1 MRNNVI
7 MERLIFILMLV
18 PLLAFADGSVRYWDE
33 GALRWSD
40 FTGNPV
46 MKTTPTYFKGRLVV
60 KSEITQEEKSRFNI
74 ETTVST
80 YAFAEMDKTQ
90 SYADTAYRSSQ
101 MLRYHQLQFDLL
113 ELMRRRLQA
122 DLNTGMTGIEADKR
136 VAYYQNLY
144 DGYIADIAKRTVN
157 GSNDNRLQEE
167 EYFVRKQLDEFLLPA
182 VPEVKPGKFSYGWY
196 IGTGALIP
204 TGEIA
209 DAFGYAWLFNIGLTA
224 GYDRLFL
231 KADISYGQPRLDD
244 MRGELFG
251 REKEWAVNR
260 YANQLSGVVALGYR
274 VLDTK
279 RFAITVNV
287 GGGWTNYAWDVA
299 DFVVNTDNP
308 GNNPETEFVRNSE
321 IRRNTIHNFNY
332 MAGLDFDWNFHT
344 VVSDKP
350 FFLSG
355 RREQYTSSLRLSPY
369 FMHQKYSKL
378 SPQRSGYQVGIML
391 TYSGIAR
398 ALGLK

>member
-1 MRNNVI
+1 MK
-7 MERLIFILMLV
+7 RLIFLLILV
-18 PLLAFADGSVRYWDE
+18 PMLASATGNTRYWNE
-33 GALRWSD
+33 GPLSWSD

-46 MKTTPTYFKGRLVV
+46 MKTTPTYFKGRLMV

-74 ETTVST
+74 ETSVST
-80 YAFAEMDKTQ
+80 YAFAEMDKSQ
-90 SYADTAYRSSQ
+90 SYADSAYRSDR

-144 DGYIADIAKRTVN
+144 DEYIADIAQRTVN

-196 IGTGALIP
+196 IGTGAFIP
-204 TGEIA
+204 TGDIA
-209 DAFGYAWLFNIGLTA
+209 DAFGYSWLFNIGLTA

-231 KADISYGQPRLDD
+231 KADISYGQPRLDNI
-244 MRGELFG
+244 RNELFG
-251 REKEWAVNR
+251 RENEWAVNR
-260 YANQLSGVVALGYR
+260 YANQLSGVVAIGYR

-279 RFAITVNV
+279 HFAITINV

-299 DFVVNTDNP
+299 DYIHNP
-308 GNNPETEFVRNSE
+308 DPEEAMNPETEYVINSE

-344 VVSDKP
+344 AVSDKP

-378 SPQRSGYQVGIML
+378 TPGRRGFQVGIML
-391 TYSGIAR
+391 SYSGLAR
-398 ALGLK
+398 ALGFK

>member
-1 MRNNVI
+1 MK
-7 MERLIFILMLV
+7 RLIFLLILV
-18 PLLAFADGSVRYWDE
+18 PMLASATGNTRYWNE
-33 GALRWSD
+33 GPLSWSD

-46 MKTTPTYFKGRLVV
+46 MKTTPTYFKGRLMV

-74 ETTVST
+74 ETSVST
-80 YAFAEMDKTQ
+80 YAFAEMDKSQ
-90 SYADTAYRSSQ
+90 SYADSAYRSDR

-144 DGYIADIAKRTVN
+144 DEYIADIAQRTVN

-196 IGTGALIP
+196 IGTGAFIP
-204 TGEIA
+204 TGDIA
-209 DAFGYAWLFNIGLTA
+209 DAFGYSWLFNIGLTA

-231 KADISYGQPRLDD
+231 KADISYGQPRLDNI
-244 MRGELFG
+244 RNELFG
-251 REKEWAVNR
+251 RENEWAVNR
-260 YANQLSGVVALGYR
+260 YANQLSGVVAIGYR

-279 RFAITVNV
+279 HFAITINV

-299 DFVVNTDNP
+299 DYIHNP
-308 GNNPETEFVRNSE
+308 DPEEAMNPETEYVINSE

-344 VVSDKP
+344 AVSDKP

-378 SPQRSGYQVGIML
+378 TPGRSGFQVGIML
-391 TYSGIAR
+391 SYSGLAR
-398 ALGLK
+398 ALGFK

>member
-1 MRNNVI
+1 MK
-7 MERLIFILMLV
+7 RLIFLLILV
-18 PLLAFADGSVRYWDE
+18 PLLASATGNTRYWNE
-33 GALRWSD
+33 GPLSWSD

-46 MKTTPTYFKGRLVV
+46 MKTTPTYFKGRLMV

-74 ETTVST
+74 ETSVST
-80 YAFAEMDKTQ
+80 YAFAEMDKSQ
-90 SYADTAYRSSQ
+90 SYADSAYRSDR

-144 DGYIADIAKRTVN
+144 DEYIADIAQRTVN

-196 IGTGALIP
+196 IGTGAFIP
-204 TGEIA
+204 TGDIA
-209 DAFGYAWLFNIGLTA
+209 DAFGYSWLFNIGLTA

-231 KADISYGQPRLDD
+231 KADISYGQPRLDNI
-244 MRGELFG
+244 RNELFG
-251 REKEWAVNR
+251 RENEWAVNR
-260 YANQLSGVVALGYR
+260 YANQLSGVVAIGYR

-279 RFAITVNV
+279 HFAITINV

-299 DFVVNTDNP
+299 DYIHNP
-308 GNNPETEFVRNSE
+308 DPEEAMNPETEYVINSE

-344 VVSDKP
+344 AVSDKP

-378 SPQRSGYQVGIML
+378 TPGRRGFQVGIML
-391 TYSGIAR
+391 SYSGLAR
-398 ALGLK
+398 ALGFK

>member
-1 MRNNVI
+1 M
-7 MERLIFILMLV
+7 
-18 PLLAFADGSVRYWDE
+18 
-33 GALRWSD
+33 
-40 FTGNPV
+40 
-46 MKTTPTYFKGRLVV
+46 
-60 KSEITQEEKSRFNI
+60 
-74 ETTVST
+74 
-80 YAFAEMDKTQ
+80 
-90 SYADTAYRSSQ
+90 
-101 MLRYHQLQFDLL
+101 
-113 ELMRRRLQA
+113 
-122 DLNTGMTGIEADKR
+122 
-136 VAYYQNLY
+136 
-144 DGYIADIAKRTVN
+144 
-157 GSNDNRLQEE
+157 
-167 EYFVRKQLDEFLLPA
+167 RKQLDEFLLPA

>member
-1 MRNNVI
+1 
-7 MERLIFILMLV
+7 
-18 PLLAFADGSVRYWDE
+18 
-33 GALRWSD
+33 
-40 FTGNPV
+40 
-46 MKTTPTYFKGRLVV
+46 MKTTPTYFKGRLMV

-74 ETTVST
+74 ETSVST
-80 YAFAEMDKTQ
+80 YAFAEMDKSQ
-90 SYADTAYRSSQ
+90 SYADSAYRSDR

-144 DGYIADIAKRTVN
+144 DEYIADIAQRTVN

-196 IGTGALIP
+196 IGTGAFIP
-204 TGEIA
+204 TGDIA
-209 DAFGYAWLFNIGLTA
+209 DAFGYSWLFNIGLTA

-231 KADISYGQPRLDD
+231 KADISYGQPRLDNI
-244 MRGELFG
+244 RNELFG
-251 REKEWAVNR
+251 RENEWAVNR
-260 YANQLSGVVALGYR
+260 YANQLSGVVAIGYR

-279 RFAITVNV
+279 HFAITINV

-299 DFVVNTDNP
+299 DYIHNP
-308 GNNPETEFVRNSE
+308 DPEEAMNPETEYVINSE

-344 VVSDKP
+344 AVSDKP

-378 SPQRSGYQVGIML
+378 TPGRRGFQVGIML
-391 TYSGIAR
+391 SYSGLAR
-398 ALGLK
+398 ALGFK

>member
-1 MRNNVI
+1 MKRL
-7 MERLIFILMLV
+7 LIFLSVLV
-18 PLLAFADGSVRYWDE
+18 PILAFADSDTRYWNE
-33 GALRWSD
+33 GPLSWND
-40 FTGNPV
+40 FTGNPA

-60 KSEITQEEKSRFNI
+60 KSEISQEEKSRFNI
-74 ETTVST
+74 ETSVST
-80 YAFAEMDKTQ
+80 YAFAEMDKSQ
-90 SYADTAYRSSQ
+90 SYADTAGRTSQ

-144 DGYIADIAKRTVN
+144 NEYVTDIARRTVN

-182 VPEVKPGKFSYGWY
+182 VPEVKPSKFSYGWY
-196 IGTGALIP
+196 VGTGTLIP
-204 TGEIA
+204 TGDIA
-209 DAFGYAWLFNIGLTA
+209 DAFGNSWLFNIGLTA

-244 MRGELFG
+244 MRKELTG
-251 REKEWAVNR
+251 RDNEWAVNR
-260 YANQLSGVVALGYR
+260 YTNQLSGVVALGYR

-279 RFAITVNV
+279 HFAITVNV

-299 DFVVNTDNP
+299 DYVLNPDNP
-308 GNNPETEFVRNSE
+308 DNNPETEYIRNSE
-321 IRRNTIHNFNY
+321 IQRNTIHNFNY

-344 VVSDKP
+344 AVSDKP

-369 FMHQKYSKL
+369 FMQQKYSKL
-378 SPQRSGYQVGIML
+378 SPERSGFQVGIML
-391 TYSGIAR
+391 SYSGLAR
-398 ALGLK
+398 ALGFK

>member
-1 MRNNVI
+1 MK
-7 MERLIFILMLV
+7 RLIFLLILV
-18 PLLAFADGSVRYWDE
+18 PMLASATGNTRYWNE
-33 GALRWSD
+33 GPLSWSD

-46 MKTTPTYFKGRLVV
+46 MKTIPTYFKGRLMV

-74 ETTVST
+74 ETSVST
-80 YAFAEMDKTQ
+80 YAFAEMDKSQ
-90 SYADTAYRSSQ
+90 SYADSAYRSDR

-144 DGYIADIAKRTVN
+144 DEYIADIAQRTVN

-196 IGTGALIP
+196 IGTGAFIP
-204 TGEIA
+204 TGDIA
-209 DAFGYAWLFNIGLTA
+209 DAFGYSWLFNIGLTA

-231 KADISYGQPRLDD
+231 KADISYGQPRLDNI
-244 MRGELFG
+244 RNELFG
-251 REKEWAVNR
+251 RENEWAVNR
-260 YANQLSGVVALGYR
+260 YANQLSGVVAIGYR

-279 RFAITVNV
+279 HFAITINV

-299 DFVVNTDNP
+299 DYIHNP
-308 GNNPETEFVRNSE
+308 DPEEAMNPETEYVINSE

-344 VVSDKP
+344 AVSDKP

-355 RREQYTSSLRLSPY
+355 RHEQYTSSLRLSPY

-378 SPQRSGYQVGIML
+378 TPGRRGFQVGIML
-391 TYSGIAR
+391 SYSGLAR
-398 ALGLK
+398 ALGFK